1 MTSVQSFG
9 STRSRPC
16 FRLMIPFSGASRKGY
31 TIYAKIGNGTFGRT
45 REMLPIQRQ
54 SLSDWATIG
63 YDTSCSFY
71 HGFISLAHSEP
82 FGEMNPGSFATYY
95 FVMAYVIFLKIRFS
109 RAHCD
114 RQGLLHAEM
123 NCHNTKSF
131 HQLRREKFISGPIRR
146 LGLILFPFQET
157 V

>member
-1 MTSVQSFG
+1 G
-9 STRSRPC
+9 
-16 FRLMIPFSGASRKGY
+16 
-31 TIYAKIGNGTFGRT
+31 IYHLCENWKWNLWPNEG
-45 REMLPIQRQ
+45 MLPIQRQ
-54 SLSDWATIG
+54 SLSNWATIG

-82 FGEMNPGSFATYY
+82 FEEMNPESFATYDL
-95 FVMAYVIFLKIRFS
+95 VIAYVIFLKIRFS

-123 NCHNTKSF
+123 NCHNTKLF
-131 HQLRREKFISGPIRR
+131 HQLRRQKFITGHIRY

-157 V
+157 L